1 MRSYMPHHRRIA
13 VRLLAAAALVA
24 PAAASGQDRGAHRI
38 DTTVTVGRDAAVDLS
53 LISGDVTVT
62 AASRDEVRIRAH
74 SDVIPLRFERVGNT
88 VRVTTEPG
96 NYRRSGSQRM
106 EVVVPFGTR
115 VRAGSVSGSVSVRGV
130 RGEIDANSV
139 SGDATVE
146 DVTRRAS
153 VSSVSGD
160 VRVSGVDGDVRARG
174 VSGDVTIDRVS
185 GEVDAETVS
194 GEVDVRGARSERVH
208 AQSVSGDITY
218 DGTIARDGRYDFQS
232 HSGSVR
238 LFVPSDAGI
247 SLTASSFS
255 GSVNSRMP
263 MTMGP
268 TRSSTGVRR
277 GQRMELSI
285 NGGGARVS
293 AQTFSGDIVIIDRA
307 TARPDNR

>member
-1 MRSYMPHHRRIA
+1 MRSPVHHLRRA
-13 VRLLAAAALVA
+13 AASLLAAAALIA
-24 PAAASGQDRGAHRI
+24 PAAAGAQSRDAYRI

-62 AASRDEVRIRAH
+62 AASRDEVRVRAH
-74 SDVIPLRFERVGNT
+74 SDVIPLRFEQVGNT

-130 RGEIDANSV
+130 RGEVEASSV
-139 SGDATVE
+139 SGDASVE

-160 VRVSGVDGDVRARG
+160 VRIRGVDGDVRARG
-174 VSGDVTIDRVS
+174 VSGDITIDRVA

-194 GEVDVRGARSERVH
+194 GEVDVRGARSDRLH

-218 DGTIARDGRYDFQS
+218 DGTISRSGSYDLQS
-232 HSGSVR
+232 HSGTVR
-238 LFVPSDAGI
+238 LYVPSDAGI

-268 TRSSTGVRR
+268 TSRDRGVRR

-285 NGGGARVS
+285 NGGGARVT
-293 AQTFSGDIVIIDRA
+293 AQTFSGDILIVDRA
-307 TARPDNR
+307 AARPDNR

>member
-1 MRSYMPHHRRIA
+1 MRFPIQYLRRIA
-13 VRLLAAAALVA
+13 ASLLAAAALSPAVA
-24 PAAASGQDRGAHRI
+24 GGQSRDAHRI
-38 DTTVTVGRDAAVDLS
+38 DTTVTVGRDASVDLS

-62 AASRDEVRIRAH
+62 AASRSEVRIQAH
-74 SDVIPLRFERVGNT
+74 SDVIPLRFEHVGNT
-88 VRVTTEPG
+88 VRVTTESG

-115 VRAGSVSGSVSVRGV
+115 VRASSVSGNVSVRGV
-130 RGEIDANSV
+130 RGEVEASSV

-146 DVTRRAS
+146 EATRRAS
-153 VSSVSGD
+153 VSSVSSD
-160 VRVSGVDGDVRARG
+160 ARIRGVDGDVRIRS
-174 VSGDVTIDRVS
+174 VSGDISVDRVS

-194 GEVDVRGARSERVH
+194 GEVDVRGARSDRVH

-218 DGTIARDGRYDFQS
+218 DGTISRDGRYDFQS
-232 HSGSVR
+232 HSGTVR
-238 LFVPSDAGI
+238 LYVPSDAGI

-268 TRSSTGVRR
+268 TTGSRGVRR

-293 AQTFSGDIVIIDRA
+293 AQTFSGDIDIIDRA
-307 TARPDNR
+307 ASRPDNR

>member
-1 MRSYMPHHRRIA
+1 MPPFMQHPRR
-13 VRLLAAAALVA
+13 VAAALVA
-24 PAAASGQDRGAHRI
+24 AALTAPAAAGGQSRDAHRI
-38 DTTVTVGRDAAVDLS
+38 DTTVTVGRDAAVDLG
-53 LISGDVTVT
+53 LVNGDVIVT
-62 AASRDEVRIRAH
+62 AASRNEVRIKAH
-74 SDVIPLRFERVGNT
+74 SDVIPLRFEHVGNT
-88 VRVTTEPG
+88 VRVTTESG

-115 VRAGSVSGSVSVRGV
+115 VRASTVSGNVSVRGV
-130 RGEIDANSV
+130 RGEVDANSV

-146 DVTRRAS
+146 EVTRRAS
-153 VSSVSGD
+153 VNSVSGD
-160 VRVSGVDGDVRARG
+160 TRVSGVDGDVRARS
-174 VSGDVTIDRVS
+174 VSGDVTVDRVT

-194 GEVDVRGARSERVH
+194 GEVDVRGARSDRVH

-218 DGTIARDGRYDFQS
+218 DGTIAREGRYDFQS
-232 HSGSVR
+232 HSGTVR
-238 LFVPSDAGI
+238 LYVPTDAAI

-268 TRSSTGVRR
+268 SRTANGGGR

-307 TARPDNR
+307 AARPDNR